1 MSVMVRPDTPS
12 QRGLFESLVETL
24 YRGLTEDGLDPGIR
38 AAQDHLIP
46 FLRRVKPDY
55 EPDWF
60 HEAIGA
66 ELEHW
71 WATPGARTI
80 LCLPPQ
86 HGKSELASRALPAWI
101 LGRAPDTRII
111 AASYADNLA
120 SKNNLD
126 VQSYIDSHAYSE
138 VFPATRLAH
147 TGFDTSRS
155 ARAYGRAKR
164 TATFFEVVGR
174 RGSLRSAGIG
184 SGIGGLPADMLIIDD
199 PIKDR
204 QEAESETVRSGIWQ
218 WFTSVALVRLRRPG
232 KILAIMT
239 RWHEDDLVGKLLE
252 SQKTP
257 SADQWRIVRF
267 PALAETVTPE
277 PGETLRADLTRH
289 ESDTRADGDPLWQAR
304 FPVVELNSIRAV
316 QTGYEWDGLYQQ
328 RPTRPGGTMFK
339 REWFH
344 LVDIMPATNVL
355 GSLRCRFWDIAAT
368 ADDPGACWTVG
379 ALLTRFA
386 DGKVY
391 VEDVVRGQ
399 WGPSD
404 VDKVIEQTTRLDGPF
419 VMVREER
426 EPGSSGK
433 AVIEARARTLA
444 GYDYKGVLS
453 DQAKW
458 LRWRALAAQAEA
470 GYVHILKRA
479 WTKSFIDEL
488 ERAGPGSRGK
498 VDQADAASGAFLE
511 IAMKPKP
518 SQVAQR
524 MAGF

>member
-1 MSVMVRPDTPS
+1 M
-12 QRGLFESLVETL
+12 FESLVATL
-24 YRGLTEDGLDPGIR
+24 YRGLTEDALAPEIE
-38 AAQDHLIP
+38 AARDHLIP
-46 FLRRVKPDY
+46 LLRRVKPDY

-60 HEAIGA
+60 HLAIAA
-66 ELEHW
+66 ELERW
-71 WATPGARTI
+71 WETAGARTI

-101 LGRAPDTRII
+101 LGKAPDTRII

-120 SKNNLD
+120 AKNCLD
-126 VQSYIDSHAYSE
+126 VQSYIDSHGYSE
-138 VFPATRLAH
+138 IFPATRLAH

-164 TATFFEVVGR
+164 TSTFFEVVGR
-174 RGSLRSAGIG
+174 RGSLRAAGIG
-184 SGIGGLPADMLIIDD
+184 SGIGGLPADVLIIDD
-199 PIKDR
+199 PLKDR
-204 QEAESETVRSGIWQ
+204 QEAESDTVRSGIWQ

-232 KILAIMT
+232 KILVIMT

-252 SQKTP
+252 SAKTAQ
-257 SADQWRIVRF
+257 ADQWRIVRF
-267 PALAETVTPE
+267 PALAETVIPE

-289 ESDTRADGDPLWQAR
+289 DADKRQDGEALWVAR
-304 FPVVELNSIRAV
+304 FPVSELSSIRAV

-355 GSLRCRFWDIAAT
+355 GTLRCRFWDIAAT

-404 VDKVIEQTTRLDGPF
+404 VERVIEQTTRLDGPH
-419 VMVREER
+419 VMAREER

-444 GYDYKGVLS
+444 GYDYRGVLS

-458 LRWRALAAQAEA
+458 LRWRGLAAQAEA
-470 GYVHILKRA
+470 GQVYLVKRP
-479 WTKSFIDEL
+479 WTKPFLDEL
-488 ERAGPGSRGK
+488 ERAGPGARGK
-498 VDQADAASGAFLE
+498 VDQVDAASGAFLE
-511 IAMKPKP
+511 MAMRPRP
-518 SQVAQR
+518 VQAMQR